1 MKKNLGSQLAL
12 YPTPLSVIGAMN
24 NDKPTWTLVAHIGIL
39 GHDRLLVGL
48 AKAHDINAKI
58 KETGKL
64 SINMV
69 SQEILPKADYVR
81 RQCR

>member
-12 YPTPLSVIGAMN
+12 YPTPFSVIGAMN
-24 NDKPTWTLVAHIGIL
+24 NDKPTWTLVAHVGIL
-39 GHDRLLVGL
+39 GHYRLLISL
-48 AKAHDINAKI
+48 AKAHDINVKI

-69 SQEILPKADYVR
+69 SQEILQKADYVR

>member
-1 MKKNLGSQLAL
+1 MKKNLGPQLAL
-12 YPTPLSVIGAMN
+12 YPTPLSVIGVMN
-24 NDKPTWTLVAHIGIL
+24 NDKPTWTLVAHVGIL
-39 GHDRLLVGL
+39 GHDRLLISL
-48 AKAHDINAKI
+48 AKAHYINVKI

-69 SQEILPKADYVR
+69 SQEILQKADYVR

>member
-24 NDKPTWTLVAHIGIL
+24 NDKPTWTLVAHVGIL